1 MKEVHLSFQDEE
13 LKIDTKCSD
22 EVINKIE
29 EYININYLK
38 HNLTDPSI
46 SRLAISNILLVNAV
60 YEILSLQKEKEECNE
75 RISKMLSTF

>member
-38 HNLTDPSI
+38 HNLTDP
-46 SRLAISNILLVNAV
+46 
-60 YEILSLQKEKEECNE
+60 
-75 RISKMLSTF
+75 

>member
-38 HNLTDPSI
+38 HNLTDTSI